1 MLFLT
6 GPNQKVFE
14 DGKTLQKKWK
24 LELKLYIFLHFH
36 FFGRDF
42 AILKHLELFWWDQS
56 KKAPRMLACGLVYD
70 MQDKISRLFLTCENA
85 VIQEWMKKVSL

>member
-1 MLFLT
+1 M
-6 GPNQKVFE
+6 FE
-14 DGKTLQKKWK
+14 DVKKTLPKKWK

-56 KKAPRMLACGLVYD
+56 KKAPRIITMYI
-70 MQDKISRLFLTCENA
+70 K
-85 VIQEWMKKVSL
+85 VIIHGYTIF